1 VHVNEREG
9 RGLFDN
15 SFIVNDEKFL
25 DFLQILMNVL
35 TPFRHPT
42 P

>member
-15 SFIVNDEKFL
+15 SFIVNDKKKSFIFFL
-25 DFLQILMNVL
+25 FSNIDECSYSL
-35 TPFRHPT
+35 
-42 P
+42 